1 MATRPLK
8 DPLMFSPHSSPFG
21 GGLMSSLQC
30 PDFIKKNTQIPRGFS
45 IRNWAAIFYLKFK
58 LSAIVS
64 TIFDSQPPFL
74 PSGVL
79 YVNGVWLKLVALFE
93 IQSQSQESLNS
104 LLFHLKVRPPRSS
117 NCS

>member
-1 MATRPLK
+1 
-8 DPLMFSPHSSPFG
+8 
-21 GGLMSSLQC
+21 MSSLQC
-30 PDFIKKNTQIPRGFS
+30 PDFIKKKTTQIPRGFS
-45 IRNWAAIFYLKFK
+45 IWNWAAIFYLKFK

-93 IQSQSQESLNS
+93 IQSQRCVSGKFEFIAVPPQGSASKIIQLLVEEAPDMGFSQD
-104 LLFHLKVRPPRSS
+104 
-117 NCS
+117 